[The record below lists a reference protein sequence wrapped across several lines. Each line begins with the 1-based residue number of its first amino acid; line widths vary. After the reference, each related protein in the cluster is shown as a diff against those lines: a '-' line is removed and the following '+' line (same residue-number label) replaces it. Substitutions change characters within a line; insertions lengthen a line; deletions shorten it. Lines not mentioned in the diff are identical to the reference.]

1 MPDFETVAW
10 TLQEIV
16 DNPECFWYDKSSKAI
31 RIRYASGG
39 YYSARQTES
48 LLDQIGFNVGI
59 LEMTNGDYLV
69 VVDEYKLLD
78 EKTKEEI

>member
-16 DNPECFWYDKSSKAI
+16 DNPDCYWYDKDSKAI

-39 YYSARQTES
+39 YYSARQTEC
-48 LLDQIGFNVGI
+48 LLDQMGFNVAI
-59 LEMTNGDYLV
+59 LEMENGDYIV
-69 VVDEYKLLD
+69 VVDELHLLD
-78 EKTKEEI
+78 EEEK